1 MNFVQTLRKRSEL
14 QPGVP
19 ALIDRCFSKD
29 RVLTYS
35 ALNRLADF
43 LSFELRKKKVLPGD
57 RILFGI
63 DAGQEMY
70 GYLLA
75 ALQIGAVP
83 ILYDHAEPH
92 DEFVAWISAL
102 EPKACLIPKRGWLGS
117 HFAGILKKI
126 PIKIFVGRVRSQ
138 ARWLRLGKLGALE
151 EQAADS
157 AALMCLVGKASNHL
171 SFRVWSQNQL
181 NESVQLLVSQLKLKA
196 GEIDLC
202 NSPLHLLGNLAAG
215 LTSMVASRFGRS
227 LDRQLEKFKPT
238 RVAAESHL
246 VHRLLRKSF
255 SPFHRVFII
264 DAPLAPQEIDQFSDQ
279 VQHANVE
286 LIFYE
291 DLPLASL
298 SLKEYERKGHATL
311 VGNFFSSVE
320 ARVSAQPGID
330 KATVRPDGV
339 PADSQQTPV
348 GELIIRGPFLPRRH
362 TLSDITKENSILHGS
377 SNGDWCSTGVF
388 GYFDQNARFWFTERR

>member
-35 ALNRLADF
+35 ALNRLVDF
-43 LSFELRKKKVLPGD
+43 LSFELRKKEVLPGD
-57 RILFGI
+57 RVLFGI

-75 ALQIGAVP
+75 ALQMGAIP

-92 DEFVAWISAL
+92 DEFVAWINAL

-117 HFAGILKKI
+117 HFAGILKNI
-126 PIKIFVGRVRSQ
+126 PIKIFVGRTRSQ

-151 EQAADS
+151 EHATDS
-157 AALMCLVGKASNHL
+157 AALICLVSAASSHL
-171 SFRVWSQNQL
+171 TFRVWSQNQL
-181 NESVQLLVSQLKLKA
+181 NESVHLLVSQLKLKA
-196 GEIDLC
+196 GEMDLC
-202 NSPLHLLGNLAAG
+202 NSPLHFLGNLAAG

-227 LDRQLEKFKPT
+227 LERQVEKFKPT
-238 RVAAESHL
+238 RVAADSHL
-246 VHRLLRKSF
+246 VRRLLRKSS
-255 SPFHRVFII
+255 SPFHKVFII
-264 DAPLAPQEIDQFSDQ
+264 DAPLESQEIGHFSSQ
-279 VQHANVE
+279 MQHANIE

-298 SLKEYERKGHATL
+298 SLKEYERKGSATL
-311 VGNFFSSVE
+311 IGNFFPTVE
-320 ARVSAQPGID
+320 ARVSTQ
-330 KATVRPDGV
+330 KR
-339 PADSQQTPV
+339 ADQAVAPSENDPSALQETPV
-348 GELIIRGPFLPRRH
+348 GELVVRGPFLPKRH
-362 TLSDITKENSILHGS
+362 TLSDLLSKNSLLRGS
-377 SNGDWCSTGVF
+377 SDGDWCFTGAF
-388 GYFDQNARFWFTERR
+388 GYFDQQARFWLTGRR